1 MIYLLENKNR
11 LVEYGYQE
19 PNEKLVELY
28 NSMTGYGSTCTLIY
42 KYKLSGKLSN
52 MNKFGINVPE
62 RIDYTKLREDYFILY
77 HTATWVFNTDAFKVL
92 LEFCEENDKD
102 LIIPYTK
109 NARDFYCSS
118 KNGDQERISHYNKF
132 LKVLESYKTIEIKD
146 IKSMSRDI
154 KLKGLL
160 G

>member
-19 PNEKLVELY
+19 PDVKIVELY

-42 KYKLSGKLSN
+42 KYKLSSKLSN
-52 MNKFGINVPE
+52 MNKFGVNVPE
-62 RIDYTKLREDYFILY
+62 RVDYTKLKEDYFILY
-77 HTATWVFNTDAFKVL
+77 HTATWVFNIDAFKVL
-92 LEFCEENDKD
+92 LEFCEANNKD
-102 LIIPYTK
+102 LIIPYIK
-109 NARDFYCSS
+109 ISRDFYCSS
-118 KNGDQERISHYNKF
+118 KNGDQERISQYNKF
-132 LKVLESYKTIEIKD
+132 LEVLKSKETIKITD